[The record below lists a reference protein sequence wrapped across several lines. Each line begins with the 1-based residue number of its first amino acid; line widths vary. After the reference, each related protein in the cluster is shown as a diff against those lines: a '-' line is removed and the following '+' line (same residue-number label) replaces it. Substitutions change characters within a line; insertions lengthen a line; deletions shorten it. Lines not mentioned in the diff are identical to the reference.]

1 MRPLSEKTN
10 FVIVGNYNRRFVLAN
25 SSRSLLV
32 LYTGGT
38 IGMKENPLTG
48 GLAPFNITQL
58 EREVPEVLKFGYLL
72 ETRPLYPLLDSSDAD
87 PSFWIRIAKEIYNNY
102 DNFDGFVVLH
112 GTDTMAYTASALS
125 FMLPGLSKPVV
136 LTGSQL
142 PLGAIRTDG
151 KENLLGAIE
160 IAAARDTEGNP
171 RVSEVC
177 IFFDHRL
184 FRGNRTTKFGASRF
198 DAFRSY
204 NYPLLA
210 EAGINIVYND
220 AVILPWTDAKL
231 NLRTHFDTQVATLY
245 LFPGMQAE
253 YVEAI
258 LGMQNLH
265 GVILKTFGAGNAPS
279 ARWFLR
285 AVEAAIKRSVLFV
298 NISQCQ
304 ADEVSMGSYDTGLGL
319 EHMGVLSGGNMT
331 YEAALSKL
339 MLALGAKDSVV
350 EYLES
355 NIAGERN

>member
-1 MRPLSEKTN
+1 M
-10 FVIVGNYNRRFVLAN
+10 
-25 SSRSLLV
+25 LV

-58 EREVPEVLKFGYLL
+58 EREVPEVVKFGYHL

-87 PSFWIRIAKEIYNNY
+87 PSFWHRLAQEIVSNY
-102 DNFDGFVVLH
+102 EAFDGFVILH

-125 FMLPGLSKPVV
+125 LMLRGLNKPVV

-151 KENLLGAIE
+151 KENLLGALE
-160 IAAARDTEGNP
+160 IAAANLDGKP
-171 RVSEVC
+171 RVPEVC

-210 EAGINIVYND
+210 EAGIDIVYND
-220 AVILPWTDAKL
+220 RVIGHWSAPSLKVEE
-231 NLRTHFDTQVATLY
+231 NFDPHVATLY
-245 LFPGMQAE
+245 LFPGMNECYIRTLLA
-253 YVEAI
+253 VED
-258 LGMQNLH
+258 LR

-279 ARWFLR
+279 ARWFL
-285 AVEAAIKRSVLFV
+285 ASVETAIKRGVVFLNV
-298 NISQCQ
+298 SQCK
-304 ADEVSMGSYDTGLGL
+304 ADKVSMGSYDTGLGL
-319 EHMGVLSGGNMT
+319 ARMGVVSGSDMT
-331 YEAALSKL
+331 YETAICKL
-339 MLALGAKDSVV
+339 MLGLGSFTDTESVIR
-350 EYLES
+350 YLETD
-355 NIAGERN
+355 IAGERS

>member
-1 MRPLSEKTN
+1 M
-10 FVIVGNYNRRFVLAN
+10 
-25 SSRSLLV
+25 LV

-58 EREVPEVLKFGYLL
+58 EREVPEVLKFGYQL

-87 PSFWIRIAKEIYNNY
+87 PSFWVRLATEIQQNY
-102 DNFDGFVVLH
+102 DAFDGFVVLH

-125 FMLPGLSKPVV
+125 LMLQGLNKPVV

-151 KENLLGAIE
+151 KENLLGALE
-160 IAAARDTEGNP
+160 IVAEHIADHP
-171 RVSEVC
+171 RVPEVSV
-177 IFFDHRL
+177 FFDHRL
-184 FRGNRTTKFGASRF
+184 FRGNRTTKFGAARF

-210 EAGINIVYND
+210 EAGIAIVYND
-220 AVILPWTDAKL
+220 SVIAPWKEGQLTL
-231 NLRTHFDTQVATLY
+231 LSNFDTHVATLY
-245 LFPGMQAE
+245 LFPGMEEA
-253 YVEAI
+253 YVQSL
-258 LGMQNLH
+258 LGMKELH

-285 AVEAAIKRSVLFV
+285 AIEKAIKQGVVFI

-304 ADEVSMGSYDTGLGL
+304 ADKVSMGSYDTGLGL
-319 EHMGVLSGGNMT
+319 AHMGVISGGDMT
-331 YEAALSKL
+331 YEAAISKL
-339 MLALGAKDSVV
+339 MLGLGTCENRRTLVK
-350 EYLES
+350 YLET
-355 NIAGERN
+355 NIAGERA

>member
-1 MRPLSEKTN
+1 M
-10 FVIVGNYNRRFVLAN
+10 
-25 SSRSLLV
+25 LV

-58 EREVPEVLKFGYLL
+58 EREVPEVLKFGYQLQ
-72 ETRPLYPLLDSSDAD
+72 TRPLYPLLDSSDAD
-87 PSFWIRIAKEIYNNY
+87 PSFWKRLAKEIYDNY
-102 DNFDGFVVLH
+102 DLFDGFVVLH

-125 FMLPGLSKPVV
+125 LMLRGLNKPVV

-151 KENLLGAIE
+151 KENLLGALE
-160 IAAARDTEGNP
+160 IVAEHLEGKP
-171 RVSEVC
+171 RVPEVS

-184 FRGNRTTKFGASRF
+184 FRGNRTTKFGAARF

-220 AVILPWTDAKL
+220 EVMLPWRDEKL
-231 NLRTHFDTQVATLY
+231 TLVDSFDTNVATLY
-245 LFPGMQAE
+245 LFPGMEAS
-253 YVEAI
+253 YVQS
-258 LGMQNLH
+258 LLSMKDLH
-265 GVILKTFGAGNAPS
+265 GVVLKTFGAGNAPS

-285 AVEAAIKRSVLFV
+285 AIEGAIKQGVVFL

-304 ADEVSMGSYDTGLGL
+304 ADKVSMGSYDTGLGL
-319 EHMGVLSGGNMT
+319 AHMGVISGGDMT
-331 YEAALSKL
+331 YESAICKL
-339 MLALGAKDSVV
+339 MLALGACLTKETLVK
-350 EYLES
+350 YLEA
-355 NIAGERN
+355 NVAGERS